1 MKLSLSFQLLLFTTV
16 SNLPS
21 ARFLCSGVH
30 GLASLSRHAASTS
43 EKSSQRAQTHQD
55 DATQQIHPSGSRPC
69 SIRGSVYSKSASV
82 CLSRVPC
89 LLACV
94 TLLQPIC
101 RSERSPDAPFARP
114 LISLARC
121 SLMLSSFDMLCLSE
135 SRSISYFSLFVFFVI
150 FFFVISEVPAAEKFL
165 FLSQDSE

>member
-16 SNLPS
+16 SNL
-21 ARFLCSGVH
+21 RFLCCAIH

-43 EKSSQRAQTHQD
+43 EKSSQRAWTHQD

-82 CLSRVPC
+82 CLSRVPR

-101 RSERSPDAPFARP
+101 RSERSPDAASARP

-121 SLMLSSFDMLCLSE
+121 SPMLSSLDMLCLSE
-135 SRSISYFSLFVFFVI
+135 SRFIRYFFPWVFCL
-150 FFFVISEVPAAEKFL
+150 FFFVIS
-165 FLSQDSE
+165 